1 MRPANARG
9 FTLIEVALA
18 VAILG
23 IVAAALM
30 SATARMM
37 RGITDDRGRTIA
49 AASADARLAM
59 AREWPDYMTLDA
71 TYAAVESNT
80 PMPGWTR
87 TTTIVRTG
95 GPGQV
100 NDFKRITVTVTAPTL
115 PIPVARTVTV
125 AAP

>member
-1 MRPANARG
+1 MRRKERG

-30 SATARMM
+30 SATARMI
-37 RGITDDRGRTIA
+37 RGVTSDRDRTVA
-49 AASADARLAM
+49 AASAEARLAM
-59 AREWPDYMTLDA
+59 ARQWPAYASLEA
-71 TYAAVESNT
+71 TYAGAEANT
-80 PMPGWTR
+80 PLPGWTR

-95 GPGQV
+95 GANQA
-100 NDFKRITVTVTAPTL
+100 NDFKRITVAVTGPSLAT
-115 PIPVARTVTV
+115 PVARTIAV